1 MEEAHADADFYIND
15 GRSQPGCDFNR
26 NADGSLN
33 KKLGASCEHERVNQI
48 WTSSLAGE
56 RCQACPCK
64 ERLYLH
70 HITIWLNLVG
80 N

>member
-15 GRSQPGCDFNR
+15 GRKQPGCSFN
-26 NADGSLN
+26 AVI
-33 KKLGASCEHERVNQI
+33 GASCEHERVNEI

-64 ERLYLH
+64 DRLYFH
-70 HITIWLNLVG
+70 HIIWSILYDS
-80 N
+80 